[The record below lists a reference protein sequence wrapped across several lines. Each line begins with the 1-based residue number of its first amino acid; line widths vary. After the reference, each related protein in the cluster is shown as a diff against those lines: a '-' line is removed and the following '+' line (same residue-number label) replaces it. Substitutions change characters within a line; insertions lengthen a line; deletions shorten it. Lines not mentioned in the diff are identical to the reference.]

1 MASSIQEI
9 KERLDIVDFIRSYI
23 PLQPAGKNFKA
34 LCPFHKE
41 KTPSFMV
48 SPERQMWHC
57 FGCGE
62 GGDIFKFL
70 MKYENLEFYEALKIL
85 AERAGVELKRIS
97 PAEYKQFGI
106 LYEINQSAKDF
117 FKKQLEKSPEVLNYL
132 LSRGLKKD
140 TIEEF
145 ELGFAPLT
153 QTNTDSLIV
162 YLVKLG
168 YDIKDIERAGLV
180 FKTERGNYVE
190 RFRERIIFPIYNH
203 FGKVVGFSGRILSQT
218 QIDADNKQIN
228 ADISVNQ
235 RSSQRESAFAA
246 SAAKYINSPET
257 PIFNKSRILYG
268 FHKTKKYI
276 LEQKSAVLV
285 EGQMDFLMAYQDGIK
300 NVVATSG
307 TALTLDHLKT
317 LRRVSE
323 ELILCFDNDEAGL
336 NAAERAINLATASD
350 FNLKILMLKDFKD
363 PAEMVQKSPGA
374 LAEQINKAKPI
385 MEFYFDRYLKN
396 TDLHRLDAD
405 KRGPNT
411 NKRGNIFEFKKNVRI
426 VLAKIKNLAS
436 AVERHYWLKELSLRT
451 KIEEKVLAEEMDQIK
466 TISNFQFPIS
476 NSNTNQLINQ
486 STNQLFSRREL
497 IAQRLISLVN
507 IKKDFQAQINEYA
520 NYLPLDYLMI
530 FKNTTEGIKLN
541 DERLINLLNIIQLRS
556 SLESSVLDEEKIK
569 QEFLEL
575 LRQLKIEYLKERRQ
589 ELRSLIREAEEI
601 GDEIKLSSVLKEF
614 NEVSKSIQEVK
625 TSDL

>member
-1 MASSIQEI
+1 MTSPIQEI

-300 NVVATSG
+300 NVVAASG

-336 NAAERAINLATASD
+336 NAAERAIDLAAASD

-385 MEFYFDRYLKN
+385 MEFCFDRYLKN
-396 TDLHRLDAD
+396 FQFPISNFQLV
-405 KRGPNT
+405 P
-411 NKRGNIFEFKKNVRI
+411 EFKKNVRI

-451 KIEEKVLAEEMDQIK
+451 KIEEKVLAEEMNQIRNEK
-466 TISNFQFPIS
+466 GVMRNEKREL
-476 NSNTNQLINQ
+476 NTQYSSLN
-486 STNQLFSRREL
+486 TFSRREL
-497 IAQRLISLVN
+497 ISQRLISLVN
-507 IKKDFQAQINEYA
+507 IKRDFQAQINEYA

-530 FKNTTEGIKLN
+530 FKNMTEGIKLD
-541 DERLINLLNIIQLRS
+541 DERLINLLNVIQLRS

>member
-1 MASSIQEI
+1 MVSSIQEI

-117 FKKQLEKSPEVLNYL
+117 FKKQLEKSPEVLNHL

-203 FGKVVGFSGRILSQT
+203 FGKVVGFSGRIFEQT
-218 QIDADNKQIN
+218 RIN
-228 ADISVNQ
+228 ADNNADKRGLNISENQ
-235 RSSQRESAFAA
+235 LTHQRESAFAA

-336 NAAERAINLATASD
+336 NAAERAIDLAAASD

-411 NKRGNIFEFKKNVRI
+411 DKRGNIFEFKKNVRI

-436 AVERHYWLKELSLRT
+436 VVERHYWLKELSLRT
-451 KIEEKVLAEEMDQIK
+451 KIEEKVLAEEMNQIRNEK
-466 TISNFQFPIS
+466 GIMRNEKREL
-476 NSNTNQLINQ
+476 NTQHSSLN
-486 STNQLFSRREL
+486 TFSRREL
-497 IAQRLISLVN
+497 ISQRLISLVN
-507 IKKDFQAQINEYA
+507 IKRDFQAQINEYA

-530 FKNTTEGIKLN
+530 FKNMTEDIKLD
-541 DERLINLLNIIQLRS
+541 DERLINLLNVIQLRS
-556 SLESSVLDEEKIK
+556 SFESSVLDEEKIK

-601 GDEIKLSSVLKEF
+601 GDEIKLTSVLKEF
-614 NEVSKSIQEVK
+614 NEVSKLIQEVK